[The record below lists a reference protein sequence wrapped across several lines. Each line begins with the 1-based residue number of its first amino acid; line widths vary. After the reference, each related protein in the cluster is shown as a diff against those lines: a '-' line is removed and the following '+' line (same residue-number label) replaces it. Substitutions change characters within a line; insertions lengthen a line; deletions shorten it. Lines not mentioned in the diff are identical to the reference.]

1 MNNFFNVVS
10 ARYLSSFIVEAST
23 KENKDLV
30 TLYELSMFNIDLAQ
44 YGFTAGK
51 TLLNELKKLSKEEM
65 NDFSKMVHSILSKE
79 IRTDIVSVPLFKR
92 FPYETQIDQDVYFE
106 NRVVEY
112 FRNQFASLY
121 GKKENR
127 ENFEF
132 LSCGHMINKSVF
144 DLNEFGACPI
154 CQCKVAELEEP
165 AQDLPPLIN
174 LTPLKVLELAS
185 NADVYHLFKNM
196 VNSKVA
202 YSEDFKEIIL
212 SMFELKGSNI
222 KGLLP
227 REIENKENASFITSC
242 LFNVEGKKAIKYAK
256 SYIKTAT
263 DVLRLAVAFSNGDVS
278 LAENTKYKL
287 TSSQRTFIMS
297 LLDNVK
303 SGLEED
309 LLRYRESW
317 LRLSKTLHI
326 GANRDKYKT
335 AFKAIDKLRNNPNQ
349 IETFDSNF
357 ERLLEML
364 KKNKSKETVVEIV
377 ELLKQR
383 PGVFARKLDLLLREN
398 NSSSKLILDT
408 FESVI
413 DSVSTNV
420 LLSVYKFIQNRND
433 LKKKVYIPKG
443 NVVTLKI
450 ADAPTGKLKDSVVTR
465 LASMTLKEIKAR
477 FAEREKF
484 ENVYIDPAI
493 EKIIVP
499 FAMRANSKGS
509 LNMSRGSR
517 MPISSETDVVNFF
530 INWFD
535 NGSRVDLDL
544 SACFLDE
551 DFNVTGQVSYFDYDP
566 SKNGLAHYSGDVQSG
581 GGKHGGY
588 EGISINLNN
597 PIFKDSSKRY
607 VAMSVISFNGSP
619 FNTFE
624 AVAGYQE
631 RESLNGGNAYEASK
645 VKTKF
650 EVSGASRSAIPL
662 IVDLKTREIIWVD
675 AQNKSNSSML
685 YLNVRSEEASVRDIV
700 EAFVNFDKYKLT
712 MKELVSLHSYRFG
725 HVDYEKDP
733 EKEYDLELD
742 MDFAL
747 NLPEVVSKWL

>member
-10 ARYLSSFIVEAST
+10 ARYLSSFIVEASQE
-23 KENKDLV
+23 ENKDLV
-30 TLYELSMFNIDLAQ
+30 SLYELSMFNIDLAQ
-44 YGFTAGK
+44 YGFTLGK
-51 TLLNELKKLSKEEM
+51 SLQDELKKLSKQEM
-65 NDFSKMVHSILSKE
+65 NDFSAMVHSILSKE
-79 IRTDIVSVPLFKR
+79 LRTDIVSVPLFKR
-92 FPYETQIDQDVYFE
+92 FPYEKHVDAEMYFE

-112 FRNQFASLY
+112 FRNQFSTLY
-121 GKKENR
+121 GNKLKR
-127 ENFEF
+127 ENYEF
-132 LSCGHMINKSVF
+132 LSCGHMINTSVF

-154 CQCKVAELEEP
+154 CQCKVVELENP
-165 AQDLPPLIN
+165 ATDLPPLIN
-174 LTPLKVLELAS
+174 VTPLKVLELAS
-185 NADVYHLFKNM
+185 NADVYYLFKDM
-196 VNSKVA
+196 VNSKVS
-202 YSEDFKEIIL
+202 YSEDFKEVIL
-212 SMFELKGSNI
+212 AMFELKGSNI

-227 REIENKENASFITSC
+227 RTIENKENASFITRC
-242 LFNVEGKKAIKYAK
+242 LFESEGKKSIKYAK

-263 DVLRLAVAFSNGDVS
+263 DVLRLSVAFSGGDVS
-278 LAENTKYKL
+278 LAENTKFKL
-287 TSSQRTFIMS
+287 TSGQRTFVMS
-297 LLDNVK
+297 LLDNV
-303 SGLEED
+303 SSSLEED
-309 LLRYRESW
+309 LLRYREAW

-326 GANRDKYKT
+326 GAFKDKYPT

-349 IETFDSNF
+349 IETFDSKF
-357 ERLLEML
+357 EFLLESL
-364 KKNKSKETVVEIV
+364 KNKSTKAKVVEIV

-398 NSSSKLILDT
+398 KSSSTFILDT

-433 LKKKVYIPKG
+433 LEKKVYIPKG

-450 ADAPTGKLKDSVVTR
+450 ADAPSEKLAEATVAR
-465 LASMTLKEIKAR
+465 LEAMTLKEVKAR

-484 ENVYIDPAI
+484 ENVYIDPSI
-493 EKIIVP
+493 DNIIVP

-509 LNMSRGSR
+509 LNMTRGSR
-517 MPISSETDVVNFF
+517 MPIASETDIVSFF

-544 SACFLDE
+544 SAYFLDE
-551 DFNVTGQVSYFDYDP
+551 NFNVSGQVSYFDYDN
-566 SKNGLAHYSGDVQSG
+566 SNEGLAHYSGDVQSG
-581 GGKHGGY
+581 GGKYGGY
-588 EGISINLNN
+588 EGIAINL
-597 PIFKDSSKRY
+597 KDPKLGTAKHRY
-607 VAMSVISFNGSP
+607 VAMSVISYNGHP

-631 RESLNGGNAYEASK
+631 REELNGGKAYEASK

-650 EVSGASRSAIPL
+650 EVSGSCRSAVPL
-662 IVDLKTREIIWVD
+662 LVDLKTREIIWVD
-675 AQNKSNSSML
+675 AQNKSKQSMA
-685 YLNVRSEEASVRDIV
+685 YMNVSTESASIRDIV
-700 EAFVNFDKYKLT
+700 EAFVSFNKYKLT

-733 EKEYDLELD
+733 DKEYDLELD